1 MYYICDT
8 SYFLSMEEEQNNYW
22 TRGKWREDI
31 QYYGLVSKVIE
42 NFADEVPAI
51 IKKARVESEVSK

>member
-1 MYYICDT
+1 
-8 SYFLSMEEEQNNYW
+8 MEEEQNSHW

-31 QYYGLVSKVIE
+31 QYYGLVSTVIE